1 MERRLCGVV
10 GLAGR
15 RVEKFE
21 QRARRLEIVRQ
32 LDVQARQPLGRL
44 IGEEEGRDES
54 NESAG
59 RRAGTADTIGRV
71 HEHGRDGKA
80 AEHLHQRSRAIAH
93 ARHLIGSN
101 LDLIDPEIH
110 LAPNLVLEP
119 EGLDHAHPLQRL
131 LQHQKD
137 ARAACI
143 LDVRQCPDALGEV
156 AQHKHCSRHQQD
168 ADDGQERI
176 LVDHDSHETDQQE
189 HVAPGSG
196 DEQVEDRRNTH
207 AAIGDLRHVRR

>member
-1 MERRLCGVV
+1 MERRLCSVV

-71 HEHGRDGKA
+71 HEHGRYRKA

-137 ARAACI
+137 ARAAGI
-143 LDVRQCPDALGEV
+143 LDVRQCPDALGEI

-168 ADDGQERI
+168 AEDGQERI
-176 LVDHDSHETDQQE
+176 LMHHHGHKADQQE

-196 DEQVEDRRNTH
+196 DEQVEY
-207 AAIGDLRHVRR
+207 